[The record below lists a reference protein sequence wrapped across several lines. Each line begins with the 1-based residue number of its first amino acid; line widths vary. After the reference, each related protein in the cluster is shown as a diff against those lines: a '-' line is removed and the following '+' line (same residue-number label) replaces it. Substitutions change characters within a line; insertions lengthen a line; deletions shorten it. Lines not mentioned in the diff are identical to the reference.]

1 MEGLREIDPY
11 ELVARSEHPF
21 VRHQVDPADTPLVL
35 ALGDALVIDGNRNRT
50 GPSDGSPSLWC
61 LGPTEDLARLA
72 ALAVDLI
79 DEPGRV
85 SVEAA
90 AYDVLPTAW
99 RLPVSGHWH
108 WMLTH
113 DAPPPHPLEP
123 TVVEVTDAALIDGLL
138 DVANPGSFARP
149 GSRGVECWLGVPGP
163 EGLLAVGALYRDPSG
178 AGHLRSVTT
187 HPSAAG
193 RGLGTAVSAA
203 LTRRAL
209 AVCGSA
215 TLGVYVD
222 NAPALAVYDRLGFRT
237 HVTFRSARR

>member
-21 VRHQVDPADTPLVL
+21 VRHQIDPTDTPRVL
-35 ALGDALVIDGNRNRT
+35 ALGDALIIDGNRNRT
-50 GPSDGSPSLWC
+50 GPSDGTPSLWC
-61 LGPTEDLARLA
+61 LGPTADLARLA
-72 ALAVDLI
+72 AQAVDLI

-90 AYDVLPTAW
+90 AYDVLPEAW

-113 DAPPPHPLEP
+113 HAPPPHPLEQS
-123 TVVEVTDAALIDGLL
+123 VVEVTEAALIDALL

-149 GSRGVECWLGVPGP
+149 GSRGVECWLGIPGDD
-163 EGLLAVGALYRDPSG
+163 GLLAVGALYRDPSG

-187 HPSAAG
+187 HPTAAG

-209 AVCGSA
+209 AVSGTA

-237 HVTFRSARR
+237 HVTFRSATR

>member
-1 MEGLREIDPY
+1 VEGLREIDPHR
-11 ELVARSEHPF
+11 LVATSAHPF
-21 VRHQVDPADTPLVL
+21 VRHQIDPTDTPRVL
-35 ALGDALVIDGNRNRT
+35 ALGDALVVDGNRNRT

-61 LGPTEDLARLA
+61 LGPTDDLARLA
-72 ALAVDLI
+72 AQAVDLI

-90 AYDVLPTAW
+90 AYDELPEAW

-113 DAPPPHPLEP
+113 QAPPPHPLEP
-123 TVVEVTDAALIDGLL
+123 TVVEVTEAGPIDGLL

-149 GSRGVECWLGVPGP
+149 GSRGVECWLGIPGDD
-163 EGLLAVGALYRDPSG
+163 GLLAVGALYRDPSG

-187 HPSAAG
+187 HPTAAG

-209 AVCGSA
+209 AVSGTA

-237 HVTFRSARR
+237 HVTFRSAKR